1 MLLYPLS
8 FTYQP
13 RNELGERE
21 VRTNKID
28 RINQL
33 LKAVSLVNWVVSKNS
48 GNQVG
53 ERTGGR
59 VLTQAK
65 GNSYV
70 SLEQEARSVE
80 AAKAHFAEQSSFVAD
95 NLESCI
101 SREYFLSF
109 IRL

>member
-1 MLLYPLS
+1 MLLNHLS

-13 RNELGERE
+13 RNELEKRE

-70 SLEQEARSVE
+70 SSDQEEQSVE
-80 AAKAHFAEQSSFVAD
+80 AAKIHFAEKSSFVAD
-95 NLESCI
+95 NLEGGI
-101 SREYFLSF
+101 SRENFLSL